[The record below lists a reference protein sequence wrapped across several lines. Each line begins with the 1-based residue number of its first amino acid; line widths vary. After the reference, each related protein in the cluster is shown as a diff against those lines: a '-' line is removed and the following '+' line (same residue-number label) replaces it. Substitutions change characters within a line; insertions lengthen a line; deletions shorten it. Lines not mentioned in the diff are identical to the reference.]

1 MMTDRTGPAPR
12 RQRVEIVD
20 YLRLLAAVS
29 VVAFHYLYNGIHN
42 GKVDSIDHEPVTGVA
57 QYGYLGVN
65 FFFMISGYVIFASAR
80 GKTAKQFAV
89 GRALRLYPAFW
100 VALIITAVFT
110 LILGG
115 DTMTVNLPQ
124 FLANLTIVPK
134 LLDQPVVDGVYWT
147 LLYEVQFYFLVFLL
161 ILFRQGKRLE
171 ILMPA
176 WAILMFYLTMA
187 APDMTSSAPYL
198 GGYFIWFAG
207 GAIIASIVESGWSAY
222 RVVGL
227 LAAYLPI
234 SHFELT
240 LLSGLKTLIFV
251 TLLVTLSPAVRRLR
265 LPGSQTAGALTYPL
279 YLLHAHIGYL
289 LLDRFATE
297 ENKWFVYPLILTF
310 VVALA
315 YALHQV
321 VEKNPTSRRFWAWL
335 FANTLGRFVGLL
347 QRLVDLVLPAE
358 AMAPPDAS
366 ERPGRDGGGS
376 APPVPAPPSEALT
389 TARSGAPSAASTRVP
404 AGPEES

>member
-42 GKVDSIDHEPVTGVA
+42 GKVDSIDHEPIAAVA

-100 VALIITAVFT
+100 VALIITTVFT
-110 LILGG
+110 LFLGG
-115 DTMTVNLPQ
+115 DMMTVNLPQ

-134 LLDQPVVDGVYWT
+134 LLDQPLVDGVYWT

-207 GAIIASIVESGWSAY
+207 GAIIASIVDSGWSAY
-222 RVVGL
+222 KVVGL

-251 TLLVTLSPAVRRLR
+251 ILLVTLSPAVRRLR

-279 YLLHAHIGYL
+279 YLLHAHIGYM

-315 YALHQV
+315 YGLHQV

-347 QRLVDLVLPAE
+347 QRIVDLVLPAE
-358 AMAPPDAS
+358 AMAPPHAS

-376 APPVPAPPSEALT
+376 APPVPAPSSEALT
-389 TARSGAPSAASTRVP
+389 TARSEAPSAASARVP
-404 AGPEES
+404 AAPEGS